1 MRVLLDLLMA
11 TMDSMAAWST
21 AAGDRS
27 LGLAWRDAVTD
38 RMVEAG
44 EYVPYERLV
53 TDAGA
58 AMGLPPH
65 APRRLWRAWRRMGPW
80 PDTGAIARLGIP
92 YAFVTNCSAELAVI
106 AAERSGL
113 QPAFTL
119 SAEEAGWFKP
129 RPGIYR
135 LACERMGAEPANVR
149 FVAGAAYDAIGASD
163 AGLRAVLVA
172 RRQLDAV
179 LPATIAVAASLDEA
193 LADR

>member
-1 MRVLLDLLMA
+1 MA
-11 TMDSMAAWST
+11 TMDSMTAWST
-21 AAGDRS
+21 AAGDRA

-38 RMVEAG
+38 RMVGAG
-44 EYVPYERLV
+44 EYVPYEGLV
-53 TDAGA
+53 TDAA
-58 AMGLPPH
+58 TVLGLPPD
-65 APRRLWRAWRRMGPW
+65 ATRKLWLAWRQMRPW
-80 PDTGAIARLGIP
+80 PDVDAIARLEIP
-92 YAFVTNCSAELAVI
+92 YAFVTNCSADLATI

-129 RPGIYR
+129 RREIYR

-172 RRQLDAV
+172 RRPRDAV
-179 LPATIAVAASLDEA
+179 LPATIAVASSLDEA
-193 LADR
+193 LAGR